1 LRYLHWKR
9 DHVRILRP
17 FCASPR
23 GWSFTGSHS
32 KLLAQMRLIRESAS
46 KRNIAQGHIGLKHI
60 LGSQFDATSDHKGMG
75 GVSEGASKGARKV
88 RFAAPHQSA

>member
-1 LRYLHWKR
+1 MRYLDWKR

-23 GWSFTGSHS
+23 GWSFTSNHS
-32 KLLAQMRLIRESAS
+32 KLLAQMRLIRKSAS
-46 KRNIAQGHIGLKHI
+46 KRNIAQGHIGLQHI
-60 LGSQFDATSDHKGMG
+60 LGSQFDPTPDHKSVG

-88 RFAAPHQSA
+88 RFAAPHEDA